1 MATILDGARVAK
13 EIKRQIRKEVDDMMA
28 ADYLVR
34 PPRLVT
40 ILVGDDPASRVYV
53 RNKVRDCE
61 ECGFTS
67 GTIEL
72 SQNTTRGKLLDFIDC
87 LNKDPNVD
95 GILCQLPLP
104 EGLDE
109 WDVLNAIDPAKDVDC
124 FHPENAGK
132 LAAGHPVFAP
142 CTPAG
147 VMRLLAEYGIPIYGR
162 HCVVIGRSNIV
173 GKPMAQLLTAA
184 DGTVTICH
192 SKTRNLARY
201 TRDAGLLVS
210 DVVVLIDEEG
220 AKAFFCD
227 SIGWMKVP
235 EFLIKREIRKNGIF
249 SIHVCPNHCEALLTT
264 SAHVAQTWKVDALGN
279 FVDEVSNDDI
289 VSGPDDGNIWECEE
303 CGAEAELVEC
313 QQIFIVD
320 GEIQGNLYMPT
331 TPRGCAFWIARGM
344 TAAKY
349 IPIVPGERGIP
360 CLTIDGKVFYL
371 ADINDA

>member
-1 MATILDGARVAK
+1 MEYAIYQVKNTNPGGRMFMNADWLAKNGLKATKDAY
-13 EIKRQIRKEVDDMMA
+13 D
-28 ADYLVR
+28 
-34 PPRLVT
+34 
-40 ILVGDDPASRVYV
+40 RVY
-53 RNKVRDCE
+53 
-61 ECGFTS
+61 S
-67 GTIEL
+67 GEGE
-72 SQNTTRGKLLDFIDC
+72 S
-87 LNKDPNVD
+87 PE
-95 GILCQLPLP
+95 PL
-104 EGLDE
+104 EYL
-109 WDVLNAIDPAKDVDC
+109 WKKFNMA
-124 FHPENAGK
+124 HPDDY
-132 LAAGHPVFAP
+132 
-142 CTPAG
+142 
-147 VMRLLAEYGIPIYGR
+147 R
-162 HCVVIGRSNIV
+162 GRS
-173 GKPMAQLLTAA
+173 L
-184 DGTVTICH
+184 
-192 SKTRNLARY
+192 S
-201 TRDAGLLVS
+201 VS

>member
-1 MATILDGARVAK
+1 MEYAIYQVKNTNPGGRMFMNADWLAKNGLKATKDAY
-13 EIKRQIRKEVDDMMA
+13 D
-28 ADYLVR
+28 
-34 PPRLVT
+34 
-40 ILVGDDPASRVYV
+40 RVY
-53 RNKVRDCE
+53 
-61 ECGFTS
+61 S
-67 GTIEL
+67 GEVE
-72 SQNTTRGKLLDFIDC
+72 S
-87 LNKDPNVD
+87 PE
-95 GILCQLPLP
+95 PL
-104 EGLDE
+104 EYL
-109 WDVLNAIDPAKDVDC
+109 WKKFNMA
-124 FHPENAGK
+124 HPDDY
-132 LAAGHPVFAP
+132 
-142 CTPAG
+142 
-147 VMRLLAEYGIPIYGR
+147 R
-162 HCVVIGRSNIV
+162 GRS
-173 GKPMAQLLTAA
+173 L
-184 DGTVTICH
+184 
-192 SKTRNLARY
+192 S
-201 TRDAGLLVS
+201 VS

-349 IPIVPGERGIP
+349 IPIVTGERGIP